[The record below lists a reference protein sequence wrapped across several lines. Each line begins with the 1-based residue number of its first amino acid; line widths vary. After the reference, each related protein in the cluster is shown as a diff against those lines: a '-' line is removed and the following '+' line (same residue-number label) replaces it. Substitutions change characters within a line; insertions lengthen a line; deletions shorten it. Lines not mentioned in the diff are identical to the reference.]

1 MEIKDR
7 FVLGVISGLA
17 GNAVK
22 MAVDEISLRQ
32 RISQRSFRTT
42 AAGVW
47 VSKKKEA
54 SSPLGQVLGGI
65 FDFGFAS
72 LGGVATVYFLSK
84 TGRDHYLIKG
94 ATSGLVLGSFLS
106 ALLNVIP
113 NNRVPPKD
121 AASNLSYMLSHLLY
135 GLTTT
140 GVATYLGHPSIFDTS
155 PQDDYLPP
163 TEITTE
169 EKKQQESSEEGNKQ
183 RKQQEQYTSMH

>member
-1 MEIKDR
+1 MIIKDR
-7 FVLGVISGLA
+7 FVLGVISGLT
-17 GNAVK
+17 GNVVK

-32 RISQRSFRTT
+32 KISQRSFRTT

-84 TGRDHYLIKG
+84 TGRDHILVKG
-94 ATSGLVLGSFLS
+94 ATSGVVLGSFLS

-140 GVATYLGHPSIFDTS
+140 SVAAYLGHPSIYDT
-155 PQDDYLPP
+155 PPHNDYLAP
-163 TEITTE
+163 TEQTSE
-169 EKKQQESSEEGNKQ
+169 MRNKQKKQE
-183 RKQQEQYTSMH
+183 EQYVSPH